1 MSINLKDTLS
11 NILSLPRYAKK
22 ITVVIFDIGLCVLCT
37 WLAFYLRLEKFITI
51 NDVTIVP
58 ILLSIFLSVPIF
70 WLLGLYREIFRFT
83 GLSIFFSI
91 SIALLIYALLY
102 FSVIGIYVIEGTPR
116 SIGIIQPLLLFFS
129 ITGSRLLVKYLF
141 ITNYYSK
148 NKSKNK
154 KNVLIYGAGVAGRQ
168 LLNSLENNSEFEV
181 IGFLDDDKKLHNQVM
196 LGQTIF
202 PQSKLK
208 DLVRSKD
215 VKLVLLALP
224 SISRNLRK
232 KIIEKLNSY
241 KLIVKTLPSVQEIV
255 DGKVS
260 ITDVRDLDVADLLS
274 RDEILPNTEL
284 LNKNINSKV
293 VLVTGAGGSIGSELC
308 RQITK
313 LNPKKLLLLELNEFG
328 LYKIY
333 EELKNFNSDLNIIP
347 LIANIQNK
355 SRINDILKTF
365 KVNTIYHA
373 AAYKHVPLV
382 EENIYEGVNNNVF
395 GTLVLAQA
403 AFNQKVSNF
412 VLISSDK
419 AVRPT
424 NIMGA
429 TKRLAELCT
438 QGIYENMKNNF
449 TKFSI
454 VRFGN
459 VLQSSGSVIPK
470 FKQQIKEG
478 GPVTLTHIDV
488 TRYFMTTKEAAQLV
502 IQAGAM
508 SQNCEVFVLDM
519 GKSVKIKD
527 LIHKMIVN
535 SGLTIRDED
544 NPEGDIEIK
553 IIGLR
558 PGEKLYEELLIGENP
573 QKTIHDKIKKAQDP
587 FIPFYDLNLDLDILT
602 KQLQNNNIHEIK
614 KILEKLVSTYKSNTK
629 IVDHLFVQQPN
640 LND

>member
-11 NILSLPRYAKK
+11 NILSLPRYAKQ

-83 GLSIFFSI
+83 VLSIFFSI

-148 NKSKNK
+148 YKSKNK

-168 LLNSLENNSEFEV
+168 LLNSLENNSELEV

-202 PQSKLK
+202 SQSKLK

-241 KLIVKTLPSVQEIV
+241 KLVVKTLPSVQEIV

-274 RDEILPNTEL
+274 RDEIMPNTEL

-328 LYKIY
+328 LYKI
-333 EELKNFNSDLNIIP
+333 
-347 LIANIQNK
+347 
-355 SRINDILKTF
+355 
-365 KVNTIYHA
+365 
-373 AAYKHVPLV
+373 
-382 EENIYEGVNNNVF
+382 
-395 GTLVLAQA
+395 
-403 AFNQKVSNF
+403 
-412 VLISSDK
+412 
-419 AVRPT
+419 
-424 NIMGA
+424 
-429 TKRLAELCT
+429 
-438 QGIYENMKNNF
+438 
-449 TKFSI
+449 
-454 VRFGN
+454 
-459 VLQSSGSVIPK
+459 
-470 FKQQIKEG
+470 
-478 GPVTLTHIDV
+478 
-488 TRYFMTTKEAAQLV
+488 
-502 IQAGAM
+502 
-508 SQNCEVFVLDM
+508 
-519 GKSVKIKD
+519 
-527 LIHKMIVN
+527 
-535 SGLTIRDED
+535 
-544 NPEGDIEIK
+544 
-553 IIGLR
+553 
-558 PGEKLYEELLIGENP
+558 
-573 QKTIHDKIKKAQDP
+573 
-587 FIPFYDLNLDLDILT
+587 
-602 KQLQNNNIHEIK
+602 
-614 KILEKLVSTYKSNTK
+614 
-629 IVDHLFVQQPN
+629 
-640 LND
+640 